1 MNIRIGR
8 LEDAKDIAKNNCLL
22 AKESENI
29 DISYETTLSGVK
41 KIISDSSKGFY
52 LVAIENSII
61 IGQLMITFEWSDWR
75 NKNIWW
81 IQSVYVNKKN
91 RKKGV
96 FKQMF
101 IYVKDEAKKNNVDT
115 LRLYVYESNIN
126 AIKSYKKIGMSL
138 EPYYIFK
145 LILK

>member
-8 LEDAKDIAKNNCLL
+8 LEDVKDIAKNNCLL

-29 DISYETTLSGVK
+29 DISYEITLSGVK
-41 KIISDSSKGFY
+41 NVITDSSKGFY
-52 LVAIENSII
+52 LVAFENSFM

-96 FKQMF
+96 FKQM
-101 IYVKDEAKKNNVDT
+101 IKYIKDEAKKNNVDT
-115 LRLYVYESNIN
+115 LRLYVFKSNIN
-126 AIKSYKKIGMSL
+126 AIKSYKKIEML
-138 EPYYIFK
+138 REPYYIFK
-145 LILK
+145 LNLN

>member
-1 MNIRIGR
+1 
-8 LEDAKDIAKNNCLL
+8 
-22 AKESENI
+22 
-29 DISYETTLSGVK
+29 
-41 KIISDSSKGFY
+41 
-52 LVAIENSII
+52 
-61 IGQLMITFEWSDWR
+61 MITFEWSDWR

-96 FKQMF
+96 FKQMVAY
-101 IYVKDEAKKNNVDT
+101 IKDEAKKNNVDT

-126 AIKSYKKIGMSL
+126 AIKSYKKIGMTL

-145 LILK
+145 LNLK